1 MIIVIFC
8 SYNCDFMII
17 ALALIPNMF
26 VGVQM
31 SNHKKN
37 LKEET
42 KELLP
47 NHLLLNIVA
56 GWKEKEDQRNIS
68 MVKLKSD
75 AALV

>member
-1 MIIVIFC
+1 
-8 SYNCDFMII
+8 MII
-17 ALALIPNMF
+17 ALALIPIMF

-47 NHLLLNIVA
+47 NHLLLNIA
-56 GWKEKEDQRNIS
+56 GWNKRRSKKRIQGEIEKWCNLGVSTLWKAI
-68 MVKLKSD
+68 
-75 AALV
+75 